1 MKLTIQ
7 KFQELYEISKVEV
20 DEIQKS
26 IMLVKALTGKTDIEL
41 EEMPVSKYNILCK
54 EVKEAFDSMNDKMLK
69 GKPQNTI
76 KANGK
81 RYFLNYEIAMPPMS
95 AGRYVEI
102 ASFSEDVIGNLHKIM
117 ATMAVPAR
125 FVGYGWKPVKNYK
138 WDNHEQV
145 ANDML
150 FADFKHAY
158 HACVFFY
165 AVFIKSIKSSVNY
178 FKSLNPRKQ
187 EEIQELLL
195 SLERVSAGYIQAN
208 WYLNLKV

>member
-41 EEMPVSKYNILCK
+41 EEMPVVKYNQLCK
-54 EVKEAFDSMNDKMLK
+54 EVKDAFDSMNDNMLK
-69 GKPQNTI
+69 GKPQRMI

-81 RYFLNYEIAMPPMS
+81 RYFLNYDIAVPPMS
-95 AGRYVEI
+95 AGRYVEL
-102 ASFSEDVIGNLHKIM
+102 ATFSEDVIGNLHMIM

-125 FVGYGWKPVKNYK
+125 FVGYGWRPVKNYK
-138 WDNHEQV
+138 CDNHEQV

-150 FADFKHAY
+150 FTEFKYAY

-165 AVFIKSIKSSVNY
+165 AVFIKSIKTSLNY
-178 FKSLNPRKQ
+178 FNSLNPRQ
-187 EEIQELLL
+187 TEEVKVLLQN
-195 SLERVSAGYIQAN
+195 LERVSGGFIQAN